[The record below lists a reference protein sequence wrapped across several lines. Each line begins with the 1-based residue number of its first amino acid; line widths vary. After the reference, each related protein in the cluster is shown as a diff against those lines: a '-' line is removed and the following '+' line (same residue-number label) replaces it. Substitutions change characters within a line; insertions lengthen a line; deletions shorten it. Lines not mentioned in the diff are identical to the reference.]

1 MAFLLALLVKFAVVT
16 GVFALL
22 IAFMP
27 RVKANSVK
35 AAAIAAPAVGLA
47 NITLGWVLTFAAKAL
62 LFLPNLL
69 TLGLLGLVIPVLV
82 NAILI
87 KGIDIKFGDALTVK
101 GIDTLFIAAALISV
115 SGFVVGLVM

>member
-22 IAFMP
+22 IAVMP
-27 RVKANSVK
+27 RVTARSLK
-35 AAAIAAPAVGLA
+35 AAAIAAPTVGLA
-47 NITLGWVLTFAAKAL
+47 NVTLGWLLTFAAKAL

-69 TLGLLGLVIPVLV
+69 TLGLLGLAIPVLV
-82 NAILI
+82 NAVII
-87 KGIDIKFGDALTVK
+87 KGIDLKFGDALTVK
-101 GIDTLFIAAALISV
+101 GIDTLFIAAAMVSV